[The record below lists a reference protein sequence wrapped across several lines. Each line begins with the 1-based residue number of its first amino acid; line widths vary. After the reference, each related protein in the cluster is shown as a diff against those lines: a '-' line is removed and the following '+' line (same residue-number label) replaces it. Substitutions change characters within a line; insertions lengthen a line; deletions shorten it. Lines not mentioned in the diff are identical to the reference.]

1 MDEQVPGSVCP
12 GLGLGRGVGSAAH
25 TGPGRR
31 STLHRRKAY
40 RRGWERTAFS
50 CSLDKKDVLM
60 VISVSRARFSCSQS
74 CQSGHQ
80 KMDRG
85 REPQLLR
92 KKTNEQRAEEN
103 KVYFHGYQ
111 KNTFGQRPPWAA
123 ASLDCQTPSSHTW
136 PFIISNQGHGGSRIP
151 GTRPERT
158 R

>member
-1 MDEQVPGSVCP
+1 M
-12 GLGLGRGVGSAAH
+12 GSAAQ
-25 TGPGRR
+25 TGPGQR
-31 STLHRRKAY
+31 STLRRRKAY

-60 VISVSRARFSCSQS
+60 VISVSRARFSHSQS
-74 CQSGHQ
+74 SQSGLQ

-92 KKTNEQRAEEN
+92 KKTKERRAEEN

-123 ASLDCQTPSSHTW
+123 TSLDCQTPSSHTW
-136 PFIISNQGHGGSRIP
+136 TFIISNQGQGGSRIP
-151 GTRPERT
+151 DQRGHGNGEKGPRT
-158 R
+158 PGEP